1 MMPLGT
7 GIADVVAAL
16 IDGRSA
22 AAGWPNP
29 QAVRDQ
35 IIGEPPRAAGPE
47 PLWNMSLAGDLLLP
61 AALFAIMV
69 AVIQFSHHA
78 HFVLTL
84 WPANGIV
91 LAALLRHTPSLR
103 NYGSIILGSACA
115 MALANATAGNG
126 LKTAALLTAI
136 NIGEVGV
143 TWALLWLF
151 RISAAN
157 LMTFKNALKF
167 IVLAGIIAPL
177 GSDAF
182 TAMVI
187 GSTHDVP
194 WRAVWLHSYPAHALG
209 VMVVTPFLMSVTS
222 PDWKALQMRRRVQE
236 LATIFALV
244 FATAVCAGYFRF
256 FVFLIVPII
265 LFSTL
270 RFGVIGATAS
280 HLMISI
286 ITSIFVVFNIGQP
299 IIFRADISDRV
310 LALQMVLGF
319 TSLWCL
325 PIATLLKERDRLL
338 SDLSLVNSRLRQESE
353 TQSHLVVGLRRH
365 LSIAEEKERLRLSYE
380 LHDEAGQGLIA
391 AILELNEID
400 ALIQGAAR
408 ERLHLVRKKMEE
420 LGKTL
425 HRIAWELRP
434 PSIDELGLRKALAS
448 YIAEWSERCSTEVDF
463 HCDDANL
470 DAVPS
475 EIGTAVYRVVQEGLT
490 NIVKHAGH
498 PSDVSVVIRRVG
510 ATLQVIIEDNGC
522 GFDAGKMSAKP
533 GTYRGLGL
541 AGMRERLTL
550 IGGTL
555 EIESAIGAGTTI
567 FARIALDGQRTAA

>member
-1 MMPLGT
+1 MPIGT
-7 GIADVVAAL
+7 GIANVVAAVF
-16 IDGRSA
+16 DGRSA
-22 AAGWPNP
+22 AARLAP
-29 QAVRDQ
+29 QAINDQ
-35 IIGEPPRAAGPE
+35 MIGEPSVGRPE
-47 PLWNMSLAGDLLLP
+47 PLWDMSPASDILLP
-61 AALFAIMV
+61 VTLFAVMV
-69 AVIQFSHHA
+69 AVILFSHLSN
-78 HFVLTL
+78 FVLTM
-84 WPANGIV
+84 WPANAIV
-91 LAALLRHTPSLR
+91 LAALLRHTPNLR
-103 NYGSIILGSACA
+103 NYGSIIVGSACA
-115 MALANATAGNG
+115 MVLANATADNG
-126 LKTAALLTAI
+126 LRTAGLLATV
-136 NIGEVGV
+136 NIAEVGIS
-143 TWALLWLF
+143 WGLLSAVG
-151 RISAAN
+151 ISAAN

-167 IVLAGIIAPL
+167 IALAGIIAPIVP
-177 GSDAF
+177 DAF
-182 TAMVI
+182 TAMAL

-209 VMVVTPFLMSVTS
+209 VLVVTPFLISITS
-222 PDWKALQMRRRVQE
+222 PDWTALRMERRLRE
-236 LATIFALV
+236 IGAIFALV
-244 FATAVCAGYFRF
+244 AAAAVCAGYFRF

-265 LFSTL
+265 MFSTL

-280 HLMISI
+280 HLMIAI
-286 ITSIFVVFNIGQP
+286 ITSVFVVLNIGQP
-299 IIFRADISDRV
+299 IIFRADLSDRV
-310 LALQMVLGF
+310 LALQIVLAF

-325 PIATLLKERDRLL
+325 PIAVLLKERDQLL
-338 SDLSLVNSRLRQESE
+338 SDLSLANSRLKQESE

-365 LSIAEEKERLRLSYE
+365 LSIAEERERLRLSYE

-400 ALIQGAAR
+400 ALIQGGAR

-463 HCDDANL
+463 HCDDPNL
-470 DAVPS
+470 DAVPN

-490 NIVKHAGH
+490 NIVKHADR

-522 GFDAGKMSAKP
+522 GFDAGELGTKP
-533 GTYRGLGL
+533 GADRGLGL
-541 AGMRERLTL
+541 AGMRERLIL

-555 EIESAIGAGTTI
+555 EVESAMGAGTTI